1 MTVTDAGVRQVDHW
15 IDGVSVVVPGERRSA
30 VDDPVTGARVSS
42 VALGSADVV
51 DRAVRS
57 AAAAGPDWA
66 DRSPAERGR
75 LLWRLG
81 QALRERGEEFLLA
94 ECAETGKTRYDM
106 QRAINDSAEYF
117 EYYGGIVRA
126 FFGETIN
133 LGAGQHAFTRHEP
146 HGVIGMITPWNSPLS
161 QAARGIAPAL
171 ATGNTLVVKPSEFTS
186 ATTLMLAALAS
197 ELGLPPGVFNVVTG
211 TGPDTGA
218 TLTRHTGVRKLVFT
232 GSVAAGRQV
241 AAAGAAN
248 LIPVTLELGGKSPM
262 VVFADAD
269 LDSAAKAA
277 VSFTR
282 NGGQVCSALTRLLVQ
297 RPVYDEMVAR
307 MADLLAAV
315 TPGEV
320 LQPMTTEAQFAKVR
334 SYFDIARADGARLVV
349 GGDIATGPGLD
360 GGRYVQATAYAD
372 VLPTMRIFREEIF
385 GPVLAITPFDEEADA
400 VELANDSEYGLIAS
414 VWTADSGR
422 ALRMASRLVA
432 GQVAVN
438 GGKPGV
444 ETPFGGYR
452 TSGLGREKGFES
464 LRDYTQ
470 VKTTIIATG
479 S

>member
-1 MTVTDAGVRQVDHW
+1 MTTTAADVRQVDHW
-15 IDGVSVVVPGERRSA
+15 IDGASVVVPGEDRA
-30 VDDPVTGARVSS
+30 GVDDPVTGDRVSS

-57 AAAAGPDWA
+57 AAAAGPAWA
-66 DRSPAERGR
+66 DLPAAQRGK

-81 QALRERGEEFLLA
+81 QALRERGEEFLVT
-94 ECAETGKTRYDM
+94 ECSETGKTRYDM

-126 FFGETIN
+126 FFGETID

-161 QAARGIAPAL
+161 QAVRGLAPAL
-171 ATGNTLVVKPSEFTS
+171 ATGNTVVLKPSEFTS
-186 ATTLMLAALAS
+186 ATSVLLARLAS
-197 ELGLPPGVFNVVTG
+197 ELGFPSGVFNVVTG
-211 TGPDTGA
+211 TGPATGA
-218 TLTRHTGVRKLVFT
+218 TLTGHPAVRKLVFT

-241 AAAGAAN
+241 AAAAAAN

-269 LDSAAKAA
+269 LAAAAKAA
-277 VSFTR
+277 VSFSR

-297 RPVYDEMVAR
+297 RPVYEDMVAR
-307 MADLLAAV
+307 MGELLAAV
-315 TPGEV
+315 TPGEI
-320 LQPMTTEAQFAKVR
+320 LQPMTTQAQFEKVR
-334 SYFDIARADGARLVV
+334 SYFDIAREDGARLVV
-349 GGDIATGPGLD
+349 GGDIATDPGLT

-372 VLPTMRIFREEIF
+372 VTPSMRIFREEIF
-385 GPVLAITPFDEEADA
+385 GPVLAITPFDDEQDA
-400 VELANDSEYGLIAS
+400 ITLANDSEYGLIAS

-422 ALRMASRLVA
+422 ALRMARRLVA
-432 GQVAVN
+432 GQVAIN

-452 TSGLGREKGFES
+452 ASGMGREKGFAA
-464 LRDYTQ
+464 LADYTQ
-470 VKTTIIATG
+470 IKTTIIATG
-479 S
+479 D